1 VRTEEVLTA
10 GARELGVVL
19 APAQIA
25 LFLEYLN
32 NLKFW
37 NKKIN
42 LTGTKNDEHIVIN
55 HFLDSMTIL
64 PFISEGSRLLDIGSG
79 AGFPG
84 IPLKVVMP
92 TLLITLL
99 DSAHKKVF
107 FMRELIR
114 KLKLNGVEAVCGR
127 AEDVNNGIP
136 RNHFHFVVSRA
147 VGKIEDLAK
156 LSTPYLDGSGK
167 IILMRGPSG
176 LREWEQL
183 TDKNDLRLK
192 LLHSKSLSLPFT
204 GHHRV
209 VLVIASTS

>member
-1 VRTEEVLTA
+1 MRTEEVLTT
-10 GARELGVVL
+10 GASELGLVL
-19 APAQIA
+19 TPSQVG

-42 LTGTKNDEHIVIN
+42 LTGTKDDELIVIN

-64 PFISEGSRLLDIGSG
+64 PFISEGSRLLDLGSG

-84 IPLKVVMP
+84 IPLKIVMP
-92 TLLITLL
+92 NLIITLL
-99 DSAHKKVF
+99 DSASKKVF
-107 FMRELIR
+107 FMREVIR
-114 KLKLNGVEAVCGR
+114 KLRLNEVEAVCGR

-136 RNHFHFVVSRA
+136 RSHFQFVVSRA
-147 VGKIEDLAK
+147 AGKIEDLAR
-156 LSTPYLDGSGK
+156 LSIPYLGEDGK

-176 LREWEQL
+176 LREWEEL
-183 TDKNDLRLK
+183 ADKNALRLG
-192 LLHSKSLSLPFT
+192 LSQSKSLSLPFT

>member
-10 GARELGVVL
+10 GARELGVL
-19 APAQIA
+19 LTPAQVS

-42 LTGTKNDEHIVIN
+42 LTGTRDDEDIIIN

-84 IPLKVVMP
+84 IPLKIVMP
-92 TLLITLL
+92 TLIITLL
-99 DSAHKKVF
+99 DSASKKVF
-107 FMRELIR
+107 FMREAIR
-114 KLKLNGVEAVCGR
+114 KLSLTGIEAVCGR
-127 AEDVNNGIP
+127 AEDVNNSVP
-136 RNHFHFVVSRA
+136 RSHFQFVVSRA

-156 LSTPYLDGSGK
+156 LSIPYLGENGN

-183 TDKNDLRLK
+183 ADKNTLRLR
-192 LLHSKSLSLPFT
+192 LSQSKSLSLPFT
-204 GHHRV
+204 GHRRV
-209 VLVIASTS
+209 VLVIAYAS

>member
-10 GARELGVVL
+10 GARELGVLLTPV
-19 APAQIA
+19 QVG

-42 LTGTKNDEHIVIN
+42 LTGTKDDKDIIIN

-64 PFISEGSRLLDIGSG
+64 PFISEGSKLLDIGSG

-84 IPLKVVMP
+84 IPLKIMMP
-92 TLLITLL
+92 TLIITLL
-99 DSAHKKVF
+99 DSASKKVF
-107 FMRELIR
+107 FMREAIR
-114 KLKLNGVEAVCGR
+114 KLSLNGIEAVCGR
-127 AEDVNNGIP
+127 AEDIDNGIP
-136 RNHFHFVVSRA
+136 RSHFQFVVSRA

-156 LSTPYLDGSGK
+156 LSIPYLGENGK

-176 LREWEQL
+176 LSEWEQL
-183 TDKNDLRLK
+183 THKSALSLRLSE
-192 LLHSKSLSLPFT
+192 SKSLSLPFT
-204 GHHRV
+204 GHRRV
-209 VLVIASTS
+209 VLVITLTS